1 MPQKKEMLKKYPRL
15 TKNPLRIL
23 KKLKGALRMSGVPF
37 TRSVIN
43 AVTRG
48 IVLANDTT
56 LLVENGDLFLTN
68 D

>member
-1 MPQKKEMLKKYPRL
+1 MEMLTKYPRL
-15 TKNPLRIL
+15 TKNPLQTL

-43 AVTRG
+43 AVTRE
-48 IVLANDTT
+48 IVLANDKT

>member
-1 MPQKKEMLKKYPRL
+1 MLTKYPRL
-15 TKNPLRIL
+15 TKNPLQTL

-43 AVTRG
+43 AVKRG
-48 IVLANDTT
+48 IVLANDKT

>member
-1 MPQKKEMLKKYPRL
+1 MEMLTKYPRL
-15 TKNPLRIL
+15 TKNPLRTL
-23 KKLKGALRMSGVPF
+23 KKLKDALRMSGVPF

-48 IVLANDTT
+48 IVLANDKT
-56 LLVENGDLFLTN
+56 LLFENGDLFLTN

>member
-1 MPQKKEMLKKYPRL
+1 MEMLTKYPRL
-15 TKNPLRIL
+15 TKNPLQTL

-43 AVTRG
+43 AVKRG
-48 IVLANDTT
+48 IVLANDKT

>member
-1 MPQKKEMLKKYPRL
+1 MKIQ
-15 TKNPLRIL
+15 NPLRIL
-23 KKLKGALRMSGVPF
+23 KKLKGALRVSGVPF

-43 AVTRG
+43 TVTRG
-48 IVLANDTT
+48 IVLANGTT